1 MQSVKLID
9 SMGSDLSVCN
19 AARVSFGKMVKTL
32 DEKDVKLI
40 AYLANH
46 NHFTPFTHVTATLH
60 IKCPI
65 FIRSQL
71 AKHTVG
77 LSMNE
82 ISRRYVDNE
91 PETWAPTYGWRK
103 RAPNKKQGSMDELLE
118 TKAEEHAN
126 GVYAMALRATE
137 QAYKQ
142 LLEYGV
148 CPEQARAVLPQ
159 SLYTEFYWTGS
170 IAAFAR
176 VYRLRAD
183 AHAQFEAREIAEGI
197 HMALSNVA
205 PYSWLALTGRTTDDG
220 RNCAEQHTTST

>member
-1 MQSVKLID
+1 MSVTLIQ
-9 SMGSDLSVCN
+9 SMGSDQAVVN
-19 AARVSFGKMVKTL
+19 AARVSFGKMVKEIT
-32 DEKDVKLI
+32 DKDVKLI
-40 AYLANH
+40 AYLANN

-82 ISRRYVDNE
+82 ISRRYVDTD

-103 RAPNKKQGSMDELLE
+103 RASNKKQGSLDELLE

-126 GVYAMALRATE
+126 GVYAMALRTSE

-176 VYRLRAD
+176 VYSLRSD
-183 AHAQFEAREIAEGI
+183 DHAQFEAREIAEGI
-197 HMALSNVA
+197 HKAVSNVA
-205 PYSWLALTGRTTDDG
+205 PYSWLALTGRTADDG

>member
-1 MQSVKLID
+1 MDVTLIQ
-9 SMGSDLSVCN
+9 SMGSDKTVVN
-19 AARVSFGKMVKTL
+19 AARVSFGKMISKL
-32 DEKDVKLI
+32 DDKDVSLI
-40 AYLANH
+40 GYLARH
-46 NHFTPFTHVTATLH
+46 NHFTPFTHVTATVH
-60 IKCPI
+60 VKCPI

-82 ISRRYVDNE
+82 ISRRYVDAA

-103 RAPNKKQGSMDELLE
+103 RAPNKKQGSLDELLD
-118 TKAEEHAN
+118 TKTEEHAN
-126 GVYAMALRATE
+126 GVYAMALRAAE

-159 SLYTEFYWTGS
+159 STYTEFYWTGS

-176 VYRLRAD
+176 VYGLRSKSD
-183 AHAQFEAREIAEGI
+183 AQFEAREIAEGI
-197 HMALSNVA
+197 HNAVARVA
-205 PYSWLALTGRTTDDG
+205 PHSWLALTGRTFGDE
-220 RNCAEQHTTST
+220 RNCTEQPTTGT